1 MVGNRVIDANGDR
14 YIAGLVDISQ
24 QDLNSGAG
32 YVNYINYATGEMKVG
47 GTLGDPSTGTR
58 VAINDPAT
66 PTSGSGG
73 RYGRAM
79 TPDDRFQVDQDN
91 PTILAETGFPMCI
104 PRIAPSTTTDDALC
118 PQANRPAVSNPVVDT
133 SGITPQPN
141 TLIAGEHYR
150 MFRMDSPANVDAG
163 AGCLRTPCADP
174 RQQAPFELGD
184 YVTFAGNVET
194 DSTGRYISAHTIVA
208 SLGIYTQPGVDPAY
222 DTVDVSLIGTGGLT
236 VFGAGEAAAR
246 TRFEGMTTDET
257 RQIHVYGV
265 DINPNTGRRPTA
277 TGARSCPIPARPTA
291 PCAAAGAS
299 ARRAPPPS
307 RRRRRARRRP
317 SGQFIPPTREVRA
330 VVEGLQQFQ
339 PGTIIPNPNSQVPGT
354 PSAKTAANGIFY
366 GQYHA
371 PIGEYIFPENVP
383 GTPIPENNFNTIPF
397 LAFGGYQSL
406 TGVQAG
412 VLDPW
417 PSNVP
422 APAFVCATPTI
433 NGAPVL
439 GRERRLAEAL
449 RLGDRR
455 TRRPRSRCSGRPA
468 PRRAA
473 RT

>member
-1 MVGNRVIDANGDR
+1 MVAVALSAIAAVVVRGAGANVQATVLPTLASSTQFDVTGFLQTATVDTPSDPHSGGTLTVNGHKIVVPRETIAILPASALTWQELFTHAPAPWAGTDQTGMALNDSPKPDTTYEVHVVGNRVIDANGDR

-32 YVNYINYATGEMKVG
+32 YVNYINYATGEMMVG
-47 GTLGDPSTGTR
+47 GTLGDSGTGTR
-58 VAINDPAT
+58 IAINDPAT

-104 PRIAPSTTTDDALC
+104 PRVAPSTTTDDALC

-222 DTVDVSLIGTGGLT
+222 DTVDVSLIGHGRPDR
-236 VFGAGEAAAR
+236 VR
-246 TRFEGMTTDET
+246 CR
-257 RQIHVYGV
+257 R
-265 DINPNTGRRPTA
+265 GRRPHPVRGHDDRRDA
-277 TGARSCPIPARPTA
+277 TDPRVRRRHQPEHRCVDGPRLGHDPARSRPAQ
-291 PCAAAGAS
+291 
-299 ARRAPPPS
+299 
-307 RRRRRARRRP
+307 RRRARPLALPPAVHRHRRD
-317 SGQFIPPTREVRA
+317 A
-330 VVEGLQQFQ
+330 EGVHAAGLRPVH
-339 PGTIIPNPNSQVPGT
+339 PGHP
-354 PSAKTAANGIFY
+354 
-366 GQYHA
+366 
-371 PIGEYIFPENVP
+371 
-383 GTPIPENNFNTIPF
+383 
-397 LAFGGYQSL
+397 
-406 TGVQAG
+406 
-412 VLDPW
+412 
-417 PSNVP
+417 
-422 APAFVCATPTI
+422 
-433 NGAPVL
+433 
-439 GRERRLAEAL
+439 
-449 RLGDRR
+449 
-455 TRRPRSRCSGRPA
+455 
-468 PRRAA
+468 
-473 RT
+473 